1 MKTHQLIERCSSAA
15 RTIRP
20 SEALVPQEVVQDSC
34 FHGHPGRKQIIHL
47 HRDERSQ
54 HAQLNANSNG
64 SHEREAE
71 KTEARVRSHA
81 SLSSL

>member
-1 MKTHQLIERCSSAA
+1 MKAHQLIERFPSAA
-15 RTIRP
+15 RAVP
-20 SEALVPQEVVQDSC
+20 PGEALVPQKIVQDSC
-34 FHGHPGRKQIIHL
+34 FHRHPRGQQVIHL

-64 SHEREAE
+64 SHQREAE
-71 KTEARVRSHA
+71 ETEARVRGHA

>member
-1 MKTHQLIERCSSAA
+1 MKTHQLTERFPSAA
-15 RTIRP
+15 RAIRP
-20 SEALVPQEVVQDSC
+20 GEALVPQEVVQDSC
-34 FHGHPGRKQIIHL
+34 FHGHPGRQQVIHL

-64 SHEREAE
+64 PHEREAE
-71 KTEARVRSHA
+71 KTEARVRGHA